1 VPEEKFDFASG
12 NEDAAP
18 KMSLGDEILKLLN
31 ERTENPG
38 EAFVLL
44 QQLGIFVWDQYQID
58 WKDKEGLKVAAT
70 RKQRYMDFVSDLID
84 TLKANNVLSQEAEE
98 PK

>member
-1 VPEEKFDFASG
+1 VVEKEKNPDFP
-12 NEDAAP
+12 NKTAP
-18 KMSLGDEILKLLN
+18 GPASLGDEILKLLN
-31 ERTENPG
+31 ERTQNPG

-58 WKDKEGLKVAAT
+58 WKDKEGVKVADT

-84 TLKANNVLSQEAEE
+84 TLQSNDVLTQ
-98 PK
+98 KCD